1 MKDRRKNKILIFSL
15 LGLLCIM
22 TVGYAAFQSNL
33 KIKGTSSVSGNW
45 DIRITNV
52 TEGTKTGSG
61 TTTLDENGNQKI
73 TFDELTASVEADL
86 IEVNDAVEYNVT
98 VENKG
103 NINAKL
109 DSIDLIKTN
118 NTGIKFTVTMLKDG
132 KEITDINEMKKY
144 PLNAGELANFK
155 IKIEYETKVE
165 APISSE
171 LSITLNYAQLTGNLD
186 TPVIPDNQLKT
197 IYAYHTDTKNI
208 GISTL
213 SEKDYKIDYTELE
226 SYKSG
231 KTWFLKYNI
240 DAEGVIQD
248 AYACQKFTFIDEPVC
263 LQGYQNSEGN
273 TYYDNNIAIL
283 ENLKTI
289 FNSNSGT
296 CSLEVS
302 PSYCISGYFLINT
315 RLDGRVYAY
324 DNSSNFYCGI
334 GINGTTVCVE

>member
-1 MKDRRKNKILIFSL
+1 MRERKKKRIIIFSL

-144 PLNAGELANFK
+144 PLNAGEIANFK

-171 LSITLNYAQLTGNLD
+171 LSITLNYAQLTGNESD
-186 TPVIPDNQLKT
+186 IPDPDLFTGTLYRWTTDVLEIGSSIEKIDVTTEASTLEKNYYLKHEVVDNKIT
-197 IYAYHTDTKNI
+197 TSYVCFVTDTEHCMKPNEY
-208 GISTL
+208 
-213 SEKDYKIDYTELE
+213 EKSKAL
-226 SYKSG
+226 
-231 KTWFLKYNI
+231 
-240 DAEGVIQD
+240 IQS
-248 AYACQKFTFIDEPVC
+248 QETVFTDNG
-263 LQGYQNSEGN
+263 GY
-273 TYYDNNIAIL
+273 
-283 ENLKTI
+283 
-289 FNSNSGT
+289 
-296 CSLEVS
+296 CSEVS
-302 PSYCISGYFLINT
+302 SNLSRLILMVLFAFPMIPMHFALLIVMVVQN
-315 RLDGRVYAY
+315 VF
-324 DNSSNFYCGI
+324 SSLSHIFKQL
-334 GINGTTVCVE
+334 